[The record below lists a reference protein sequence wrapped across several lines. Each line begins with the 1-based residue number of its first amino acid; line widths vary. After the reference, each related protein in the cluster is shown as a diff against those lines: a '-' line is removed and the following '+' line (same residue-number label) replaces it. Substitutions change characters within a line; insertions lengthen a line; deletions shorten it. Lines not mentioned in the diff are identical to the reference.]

1 MRHASALPCHTLCR
15 RLPSEA
21 ATARLAGWLAP
32 CLGPGDVVLLS
43 GDLGA
48 GKTHLVRALV
58 AAASGHPVEV
68 PSPTFTLVQTYA
80 LPSVDLWHFDLY
92 RLESPEAVLE
102 LGWEEALADAAVA
115 VEWPDRLGELIPA
128 DRLAIAL
135 RFFDDSQARLA
146 DFAGFGHWAAR
157 LAEHPPPS
165 DEAMP

>member
-1 MRHASALPCHTLCR
+1 MRHAAALPCHTLRR

-21 ATARLAGWLAP
+21 ATDRLAGWLAP
-32 CLGPGDVVLLS
+32 HLGPGDAVLLS

-80 LPSVDLWHFDLY
+80 LPTVDLWHFDLY

-102 LGWEEALADAAVA
+102 LGWEEALTDAAVA
-115 VEWPDRLGELIPA
+115 VEWPDRLGELTPA

-135 RFFDDSQARLA
+135 RFSGDAEARLA
-146 DFAGFGHWAAR
+146 DLTGFGGWAAR
-157 LAEHPPPS
+157 LAEHPPPG
-165 DEAMP
+165 DEAIS